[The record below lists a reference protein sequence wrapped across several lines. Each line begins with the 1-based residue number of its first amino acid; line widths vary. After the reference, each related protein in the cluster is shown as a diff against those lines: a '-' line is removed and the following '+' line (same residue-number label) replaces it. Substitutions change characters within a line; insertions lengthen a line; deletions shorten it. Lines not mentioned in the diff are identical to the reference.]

1 MEFDGNSGEDWDLLD
16 SLFPENNS
24 NPTFK
29 PDFNGSNFPL
39 AGDASAF
46 AADSSSSSKATHKS
60 TPGAANNG
68 SLAKNPHH
76 FHQFPN
82 EGSTCTNPFVTTGF
96 PNELDACIPSL
107 SFPVPDHLQGF
118 LTDPCWDFSQPL
130 LSSPETDQTP
140 PPAPPPVATKVVG
153 EGEASSADQDIVDNN
168 NNNRR
173 FLKSRKP
180 NRRVKKTNSVKVQ
193 WTPVEDGWLE
203 YFVSKYGRTRWTEF
217 AKVLPGRV
225 GKQCRERWHNHL
237 RPDIKKDPWTE
248 EEDRILI
255 AAHRELGNKWVEIVK
270 RLPGRT
276 ENTVKNHWNA
286 TKRRLDTRRKAKDG
300 PAPKPSLLQTY
311 IRSLSSASASTLTSP
326 PPPPQHDNE
335 KTVFETTNPESN
347 TNPHQ
352 VQLENSGFNPTE
364 MDYSFYANFY
374 NDQLDQSLGS
384 ILGEGSSNGMEN
396 FELPLEMD
404 YSLGKDSD
412 FLV

>member
-1 MEFDGNSGEDWDLLD
+1 MEFDGNSGEDLDLLD

-60 TPGAANNG
+60 TPGATNNG

-82 EGSTCTNPFVTTGF
+82 DGSTCTNPSV
-96 PNELDACIPSL
+96 EPSL
-107 SFPVPDHLQGF
+107 SFTVPDHLQGF
-118 LTDPCWDFSQPL
+118 PTDPCWDFSQIL
-130 LSSPETDQTP
+130 LSLPETDKTP
-140 PPAPPPVATKVVG
+140 PPTPPPVATKVVG
-153 EGEASSADQDIVDNN
+153 EASSADQDKVDKS

-173 FLKSRKP
+173 LLKPKKL
-180 NRRVKKTNSVKVQ
+180 NRPFKKTNSVKVQ

-203 YFVSKYGRTRWTEF
+203 YLVSTYERTTWTEF
-217 AKVLPGRV
+217 AMALPGRE

-237 RPDIKKDPWTE
+237 KPGIKKDPWSE

-255 AAHRELGNKWVEIVK
+255 AAHREMGNKWAEIVK

-286 TKRRLDTRRKAKDG
+286 TKRRQDTRSKAKDG
-300 PAPKPSLLQTY
+300 TAPKPSLLQTY
-311 IRSLSSASASTLTSP
+311 IKSLSSTSASGSASASTS
-326 PPPPQHDNE
+326 PPPPQHNNE
-335 KTVFETTNPESN
+335 KTVFETTN

-364 MDYSFYANFY
+364 MDYSLYANVF
-374 NDQLDQSLGS
+374 NGQRNQSFGS

-396 FELPLEMD
+396 FELP
-404 YSLGKDSD
+404 
-412 FLV
+412 

>member
-1 MEFDGNSGEDWDLLD
+1 MEFDGDFGEDWDLLD

-24 NPTFK
+24 NPTFI

-39 AGDASAF
+39 AGEASAF

-118 LTDPCWDFSQPL
+118 LTDPYWDFSQPL
-130 LSSPETDQTP
+130 LSPPETDQTP

-153 EGEASSADQDIVDNN
+153 EGEASSADQDKVVNN
-168 NNNRR
+168 NNSNRR

-193 WTPVEDGWLE
+193 WTPAEDCWLE
-203 YFVSKYGRTRWTEF
+203 HFVSKYGRTRWTEF
-217 AKVLPGRV
+217 AKLLPGR
-225 GKQCRERWHNHL
+225 
-237 RPDIKKDPWTE
+237 KDPWTE

-300 PAPKPSLLQTY
+300 PAPKPSLLETY
-311 IRSLSSASASTLTSP
+311 IRSLSSASTSTSP
-326 PPPPQHDNE
+326 PLPPQHDNE
-335 KTVFETTNPESN
+335 KTVFET

-364 MDYSFYANFY
+364 MDYIIYANFY
-374 NDQLDQSLGS
+374 NDQLDQSFGS

-404 YSLGKDSD
+404 YSLGKYSN